1 MTLCCM
7 CRSSPGQR
15 LSFILSLRA
24 YKARQRYGGVMR
36 IGFTR
41 VAMVVAGLAALATS
55 ASVHAESLNFRALSP
70 AQVDMPGDVESIATE
85 RFTGRD
91 GPDLELAISEAI
103 GSVQI
108 DGQTWFRVL
117 PTGSPLS
124 QDGPDAVMRGSLS
137 RAVTRPE
144 VNSRYEN
151 ECVERD
157 ENDKCVERER
167 IEIPCRELRVRLTPR
182 VLLVTVD
189 GRQLYSRSD
198 AFSAAQRYCEGD
210 DRPSASAL
218 IDGLIQDIADA
229 VRFDLA
235 PVDQV
240 LSMRIM
246 ERRKGLKGDA
256 RDAFKA
262 AVKLSNSD
270 QDASCD
276 AFEALFAQH
285 PEQSSVIYNHGLCV
299 ERGGDLDEARTLYLE
314 ALRVDPGRDYPTQ
327 ALARV
332 ADRNRARAQVARGR
346 GE

>member
-1 MTLCCM
+1 MSKSVT
-7 CRSSPGQR
+7 R
-15 LSFILSLRA
+15 L
-24 YKARQRYGGVMR
+24 
-36 IGFTR
+36 
-41 VAMVVAGLAALATS
+41 AMVVAGLATFAAGS
-55 ASVHAESLNFRALSP
+55 SVHAESLSFRALSP
-70 AQVDMPGDVESIATE
+70 AQVDLPGEVETIATE

-91 GPDLELAISEAI
+91 GPDLELAISDI
-103 GSVQI
+103 LGSVQI

-117 PTGSPLS
+117 PTGSPLTG
-124 QDGPDAVMRGSLS
+124 DGPDAVLRGSLS
-137 RAVTRPE
+137 RAVSRPD

-157 ENDKCVERER
+157 EKDKCVERER
-167 IEIPCRELRVRLTPR
+167 IEIPCRELQVQLTPR
-182 VLLVTVD
+182 VLLVTLD

-198 AFSAAQRYCEGD
+198 AFSASQRYCEGD

-218 IDGLIQDIADA
+218 ADGLIQDIADA

-235 PVDQV
+235 PIDRV
-240 LSMRIM
+240 LSERIM

-262 AVKLSNSD
+262 AVKLSNSN
-270 QDASCD
+270 QDAACD

-299 ERGGDLDEARTLYLE
+299 ERGGDLDAARDLYVE

-327 ALARV
+327 ALTRI
-332 ADRNRARAQVARGR
+332 ADRKRARAQVARGR